1 MSSDLLPV
9 LAQGKHRNPRRGAC
23 FMEFASLLAGERWSD
38 HPRCTH
44 PVLSALARKINDVT
58 TDAARPM
65 LAPLIPDVI
74 GTNTDDL
81 RVAPALAALTCRRT
95 LRHARDPYTRHV
107 LAVALVSA
115 ERVLAEVDQ
124 TRSDSAGKGDDTTWT
139 PAERSAA
146 EAFVRR
152 FRVSPRFYRRF
163 GAQGVVERAVTSLV
177 DERGPDTDA
186 VLRQLLTDA
195 VALVRTIVPADH
207 GPVTEVGDEKWES
220 ARARIGAATK
230 G

>member
-1 MSSDLLPV
+1 
-9 LAQGKHRNPRRGAC
+9 
-23 FMEFASLLAGERWSD
+23 MEFASLLAGERWSD

-58 TDAARPM
+58 SDDARPL

-81 RVAPALAALTCRRT
+81 RVAPALAALTCRTT

-115 ERVLAEVDQ
+115 ERVLAEVDE
-124 TRSDSAGKGDDTTWT
+124 TKSSAERADTPWT

-177 DERGPDTDA
+177 DERGPDTDD

-195 VALVRTIVPADH
+195 VALVRTIVPASPE
-207 GPVTEVGDEKWES
+207 GAVTAVGDEKWEA
-220 ARARIGAATK
+220 ARARIGAVAK